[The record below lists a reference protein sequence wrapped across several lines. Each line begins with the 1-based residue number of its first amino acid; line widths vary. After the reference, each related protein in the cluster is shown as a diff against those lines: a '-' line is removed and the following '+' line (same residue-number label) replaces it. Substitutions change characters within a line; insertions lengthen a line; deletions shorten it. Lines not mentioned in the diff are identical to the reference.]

1 MKISDRELENVQN
14 RKLSETGNIAN
25 ILKLKVDAQVM
36 LLSNI
41 DTEDRLVNG
50 LVGQVKYFKIVNGE
64 VKVIYVKSDDATA
77 GRNLMHSDAIVRSNS
92 WAPIHKIEVTFG
104 LRKNRTHPCVKRTQF
119 PLTLAWECNVHKVQG
134 LSLDT
139 GVISFDLHK

>member
-1 MKISDRELENVQN
+1 MKISDRKLENVQN

-41 DTEDRLVNG
+41 DIEDRLVNG

-92 WAPIHKIEVTFG
+92 WAQYTK
-104 LRKNRTHPCVKRTQF
+104 LR
-119 PLTLAWECNVHKVQG
+119 
-134 LSLDT
+134 
-139 GVISFDLHK
+139 LHLV